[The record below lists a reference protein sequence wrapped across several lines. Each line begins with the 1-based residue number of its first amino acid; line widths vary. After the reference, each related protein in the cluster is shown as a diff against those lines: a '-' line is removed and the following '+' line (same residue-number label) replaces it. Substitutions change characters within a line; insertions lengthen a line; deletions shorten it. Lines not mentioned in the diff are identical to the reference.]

1 MSDPLQ
7 EFIDTAENLMQK
19 SKSESTEPR
28 LCTDKRSEQRLLDG
42 LQKLAV
48 AVQQEVQRVENE
60 TTNDLVD
67 LRKRVEAL
75 ENDDLKSAR

>member
-1 MSDPLQ
+1 MSDPIQ
-7 EFIDTAENLMQK
+7 EFINTAADLKQQSE
-19 SKSESTEPR
+19 SESTEPR

-42 LQKLAV
+42 FQELAKAVLQV
-48 AVQQEVQRVENE
+48 VQRVENE

-75 ENDDLKSAR
+75 ANDDPSSAR